1 MILKTEWRVILKYL
15 KIILIAAS
23 VALLNP
29 AFARAED
36 YVLTIK
42 NHHFT
47 PPVLEIP
54 SDQKVKL
61 IVDNKDATAEEF
73 ESYELNREK
82 VVGGNS
88 KITVFIGPLD
98 PGTYPYFGDFHKDI
112 ATGKIVVK

>member
-1 MILKTEWRVILKYL
+1 MVAKRLNILA
-15 KIILIAAS
+15 IAAS
-23 VALLNP
+23 FAVFSP
-29 AFARAED
+29 VSARAED

-42 NHHFT
+42 NHHFS

-54 SDQKVKL
+54 ANQKVKV
-61 IVDNKDATAEEF
+61 IVNNQDATAEEF

-82 VVGGNS
+82 VVDGNS

-98 PGTYPYFGDFHKDI
+98 AGTYPYFGDFHKDI

>member
-1 MILKTEWRVILKYL
+1 MRVKQLEILT
-15 KIILIAAS
+15 IAA
-23 VALLNP
+23 AIAILNP
-29 AFARAED
+29 AIARADD
-36 YVLTIK
+36 YVLTIRD
-42 NHHFT
+42 HHFT

-54 SDQKVKL
+54 SNQKIKL

-82 VVGGNS
+82 VVDGNS

-98 PGTYPYFGDFHKDI
+98 PGTYPYFGDFHKDV